1 MKEMEQAIMEIDNA
15 CNLRIHDAEVQV
27 SGMQDQLGVK
37 DNEIKVLLV
46 EMERQKAKAQEG

>member
-1 MKEMEQAIMEIDNA
+1 MEIDNA
-15 CNLRIHDAEVQV
+15 CNFRIHDAEVQV
-27 SGMQDQLGVK
+27 SGIRDQLVVK

>member
-1 MKEMEQAIMEIDNA
+1 MEIDNA